1 MPVDDC
7 DLFIASDINSMEDF
21 LKTALSNN
29 KRIHCTFSYYNLDMI
44 TLRELKKRKISS
56 ITFTCGKT
64 ILFKDVFMIKE
75 NEKKLLTLLCDYLSN
90 EMLYCEE
97 VLSKTKDIEMVLP
110 IIKKKIDILDRFK
123 FPDFEMLNT
132 EVYELETKRKEYLI
146 LLSRF
151 L

>member
-1 MPVDDC
+1 
-7 DLFIASDINSMEDF
+7 
-21 LKTALSNN
+21 
-29 KRIHCTFSYYNLDMI
+29 
-44 TLRELKKRKISS
+44 
-56 ITFTCGKT
+56 
-64 ILFKDVFMIKE
+64 MIKE

>member
-64 ILFKDVFMIKE
+64 ILFKDIFYDE
-75 NEKKLLTLLCDYLSN
+75 RE
-90 EMLYCEE
+90 
-97 VLSKTKDIEMVLP
+97 
-110 IIKKKIDILDRFK
+110 
-123 FPDFEMLNT
+123 
-132 EVYELETKRKEYLI
+132 
-146 LLSRF
+146 
-151 L
+151 

>member
-1 MPVDDC
+1 M
-7 DLFIASDINSMEDF
+7 M
-21 LKTALSNN
+21 
-29 KRIHCTFSYYNLDMI
+29 
-44 TLRELKKRKISS
+44 
-56 ITFTCGKT
+56 
-64 ILFKDVFMIKE
+64 KE

-123 FPDFEMLNT
+123 FPGFEMLNT

>member
-1 MPVDDC
+1 M
-7 DLFIASDINSMEDF
+7 M
-21 LKTALSNN
+21 
-29 KRIHCTFSYYNLDMI
+29 
-44 TLRELKKRKISS
+44 
-56 ITFTCGKT
+56 
-64 ILFKDVFMIKE
+64 KE